1 MPLYR
6 KLPKRGFKSPDHTH
20 YEAVNIARFS
30 ELEAPELTPDLL
42 RAHRLVRSGRGRYKV
57 LGQGDISRACVVH
70 AHAFSKTARAKIE
83 AAGGRCEVIG

>member
-6 KLPKRGFKSPDHTH
+6 KLPKRGFKSPDQVV
-20 YEAVNIARFS
+20 YEAVNVGRLSA
-30 ELEAPELTPDLL
+30 LEANEFTPELLRDLRGV
-42 RAHRLVRSGRGRYKV
+42 RAGRGRYKV

-70 AHAFSKTARAKIE
+70 AHAFSKTARSKIE